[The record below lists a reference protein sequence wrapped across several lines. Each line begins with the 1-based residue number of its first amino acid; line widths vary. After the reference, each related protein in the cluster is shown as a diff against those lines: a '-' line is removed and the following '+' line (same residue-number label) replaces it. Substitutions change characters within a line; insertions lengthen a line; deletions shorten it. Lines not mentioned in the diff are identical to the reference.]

1 MHIQIF
7 DHNTDRQ
14 QAIQQTVSKAARHI
28 TTNIT
33 VEVISDNKAIAQ
45 AGIFSYPTICI
56 DGKVFASGYIPSET
70 EVSKWFTRLGI
81 VVTTPHAYACI
92 CGQCM
97 PRFLP

>member
-7 DHNTDRQ
+7 DCDIDRQ
-14 QAIQQTVSKAARHI
+14 QAIQQTVGKAAQHI
-28 TTNIT
+28 IANIT
-33 VEVISDNKAIAQ
+33 IEIITDNKAIAQ
-45 AGIFSYPTICI
+45 AGIFFCPTISI

-70 EVSKWFTRLGI
+70 EVLKWFTRLGT
-81 VVTTPHAYACI
+81 VATGHHAYACV

>member
-7 DHNTDRQ
+7 DRDIDRQ
-14 QAIQQTVSKAARHI
+14 QAIQLTISKAAQRI

-33 VEVISDNKAIAQ
+33 VEIISDNEAIAQ
-45 AGIFSYPTICI
+45 AGIFSCPTICI

-81 VVTTPHAYACI
+81 ATTGPHAYACI
-92 CGQCM
+92 CGQCI

>member
-7 DHNTDRQ
+7 DRNTDRQ
-14 QAIQQTVSKAARHI
+14 QAIQQIISRAAQRI
-28 TTNIT
+28 ASSIT
-33 VEVISDNKAIAQ
+33 VEGISDGKALAQ

-56 DGKVFASGYIPSET
+56 DGKVFAAGYMPSET

-81 VVTTPHAYACI
+81 VTTGSHAYACI